1 MRQLCVCQQFNQNF
15 LKSTPATLKR
25 TSGPLAAFLC
35 LFPLFAGLHRLCYLL
50 RAKDPLDPCIVGE
63 GRKNS
68 QVPSERNLRVLI
80 SSYSHSTGEGC
91 SAVFFLV
98 FRPSVLP
105 LCYPFLVVHLVH
117 GSRAPIIEPRAKM
130 GSHQR
135 GGWGPVPR
143 IEYIISGGRAQGE
156 GTAEGLALPP
166 R

>member
-80 SSYSHSTGEGC
+80 SSYSHSTGEGYF
-91 SAVFFLV
+91 AIFLLV
-98 FRPSVLP
+98 SGPPILPSDCL
-105 LCYPFLVVHLVH
+105 FHVVHLVH
-117 GSRAPIIEPRAKM
+117 GPGAPKIEPRGKRVA
-130 GSHQR
+130 
-135 GGWGPVPR
+135 PR
-143 IEYIISGGRAQGE
+143 VGTEGAMLCPEYITAGRTAQGE
-156 GTAEGLALPP
+156 VVGMGPSLPP

>member
-1 MRQLCVCQQFNQNF
+1 MR
-15 LKSTPATLKR
+15 LKALL
-25 TSGPLAAFLC
+25 SGVA
-35 LFPLFAGLHRLCYLL
+35 LL
-50 RAKDPLDPCIVGE
+50 GGSVDEDVE
-63 GRKNS
+63 
-68 QVPSERNLRVLI
+68 I
-80 SSYSHSTGEGC
+80 SGISYDTHSTGEGC
-91 SAVFFLV
+91 SAVFFLI
-98 FRPSVLP
+98 FRPSVSP